1 MARCVSSPDTIA
13 SPMFGRMPAVTT
25 TVSQS
30 SVEPSVKRTPDTAP
44 SLTTISFV
52 FTPRCMCMPM
62 SSSFERSTFDASASS
77 CWFIS
82 TSVGWTTCTASPWAC
97 SPAAAS
103 SPSRPP
109 PMTTAVRRPSAVVEL
124 RSAASPETWRS
135 MLVASSRL
143 RNPNTP
149 GVSSVLLAHM
159 PSMGG
164 KNERLPV
171 ARISVSY
178 GVTDPSS
185 P

>member
-1 MARCVSSPDTIA
+1 
-13 SPMFGRMPAVTT
+13 
-25 TVSQS
+25 
-30 SVEPSVKRTPDTAP
+30 
-44 SLTTISFV
+44 
-52 FTPRCMCMPM
+52 MPM

-82 TSVGWTTCTASPWAC
+82 TSVGCTTCTATPCAC

-103 SPSRPP
+103 SPSSPP
-109 PMTTAVRRPSAVVEL
+109 PMTTAVRCSL
-124 RSAASPETWRS
+124 MWASID
-135 MLVASSRL
+135 VASSSD

-149 GVSSVLLAHM
+149 RVSSVFDAHM

-171 ARISVSY
+171 ARTSVSY